1 MIAWTQI
8 TLSIRRFGRGC
19 RDFIWLCRVTN
30 KAAAFSPITSSE
42 NDTKPLHFFVHGDK
56 YKLFGLIPATI
67 HLFGTGDRDYPVYL
81 LGTDQFGRDVF
92 SRLLYG
98 SQISLSIGV
107 IGILLSF
114 TFGMIIGGISGYFI
128 GATDTVIMR
137 LCELIMSIPAL
148 YLIISLRATF
158 PPGMSSAQIYAM
170 IIIILSFIGWAS
182 MARVIRGMTLSLRE
196 QQFILAARALGQS
209 HMKIIVRHILPNT
222 FSYVIVAATLSVPY
236 YILGEVVLSFLG
248 VGIQEPSASW
258 GNMLTAAQNTEYL
271 QNYPWLLAPGAAI
284 FVTVLAFN
292 FLGDG
297 LRDAADT
304 KSMNLLEIKNLK
316 MDFGNGADALRAVDG
331 VSLTIGA
338 GETVC
343 LVGESGCGKT
353 VTALV
358 HRAARADAASQLC
371 RRGNSVERS
380 RRAENVERRIA
391 FTSAA
396 AWSVMF
402 FRNRARR

>member
-1 MIAWTQI
+1 METAGPISIVEAKVPLSPWQLFWQRLKRRRIAMVGGVI
-8 TLSIRRFGRGC
+8 LIVLYFIALFAGCVAPYGYIRQDRDRFFHPPTWPRFAGFHLAVPRYEQLPG
-19 RDFIWLCRVTN
+19 DFKYRAVPTDTR
-30 KAAAFSPITSSE
+30 PI
-42 NDTKPLHFFVHGDK
+42 HFFVRGDP
-56 YKLFGLIPATI
+56 YKLFGFIPASI
-67 HLFGTGDRDYPVYL
+67 HLFGTGDPNYPVYL
-81 LGTDQFGRDVF
+81 LGTDQFGRDVL

-107 IGILLSF
+107 VGILLSF
-114 TFGMIIGGISGYFI
+114 TFGMMIGGISGYFS
-128 GATDTVIMR
+128 GWTDTVIMR

-158 PPGMSSAQIYAM
+158 PPGMSSAQVYAM
-170 IIIILSFIGWAS
+170 IIVILSFIGWAS

-196 QQFILAARALGQS
+196 QQFVLAARSLGQS
-209 HMKIIVRHILPNT
+209 HLKVIVRHILPNT

-271 QNYPWLLAPGAAI
+271 KNFPWLLAPGAAI

-304 KSMNLLEIKNLK
+304 KSL
-316 MDFGNGADALRAVDG
+316 
-331 VSLTIGA
+331 
-338 GETVC
+338 
-343 LVGESGCGKT
+343 
-353 VTALV
+353 
-358 HRAARADAASQLC
+358 
-371 RRGNSVERS
+371 
-380 RRAENVERRIA
+380 
-391 FTSAA
+391 
-396 AWSVMF
+396 
-402 FRNRARR
+402 

>member
-1 MIAWTQI
+1 MNGTAPTQNPNAEQPLSPWQLFWRRLKSRRIAMAGGMILIFLYFVA
-8 TLSIRRFGRGC
+8 LFAGFVAPYSYDRL
-19 RDFIWLCRVTN
+19 DTN
-30 KAAAFSPITSSE
+30 YSFHPPLLPRLQGPHLVVPRYEQGGGVFSYHIVE
-42 NDTKPLHFFVHGDK
+42 NDSKPLQFFVHGDK

-67 HLFGTGDRDYPVYL
+67 HLFGTGDNDYPVYL
-81 LGTDQFGRDVF
+81 LGADQFGRDVF

-98 SQISLSIGV
+98 SQISLSIGIV
-107 IGILLSF
+107 GIVLSF
-114 TFGMIIGGISGYFI
+114 AFGMIIGGISGYFI

-148 YLIISLRATF
+148 YLIISLRAAF
-158 PPGMSSAQIYAM
+158 PADMSSAKVYAM

-236 YILGEVVLSFLG
+236 YILGEVVLSYLG

-258 GNMLTAAQNTEYL
+258 GLMLNAAQNTEYL
-271 QNYPWLLAPGAAI
+271 RNYPWLLAPGAAI

-304 KSMNLLEIKNLK
+304 KSL
-316 MDFGNGADALRAVDG
+316 
-331 VSLTIGA
+331 
-338 GETVC
+338 
-343 LVGESGCGKT
+343 
-353 VTALV
+353 
-358 HRAARADAASQLC
+358 
-371 RRGNSVERS
+371 
-380 RRAENVERRIA
+380 
-391 FTSAA
+391 
-396 AWSVMF
+396 
-402 FRNRARR
+402 

>member
-1 MIAWTQI
+1 MLGGEILILLYLVALFAGFVAPYGYERQDRDRFFHPPTWPR
-8 TLSIRRFGRGC
+8 LSGLHLVVPRYEPGNGSFVYHA
-19 RDFIWLCRVTN
+19 VTGDS
-30 KAAAFSPITSSE
+30 KPI
-42 NDTKPLHFFVHGDK
+42 HFFVRGDK
-56 YKLFGLIPATI
+56 YKLFGLITATV
-67 HLFGTGDRDYPVYL
+67 HLFGTGDENYPVYL
-81 LGTDQFGRDVF
+81 LGTDQFGRDVL

-114 TFGMIIGGISGYFI
+114 TFGMMIGGISGYFS
-128 GATDTVIMR
+128 GWTDTVIMR

-158 PPGMSSAQIYAM
+158 PPGMSSAQVYAM

-196 QQFILAARALGQS
+196 QQFVLAARALGQT
-209 HMKIIVRHILPNT
+209 HLKVIVRHILPNT

-271 QNYPWLLAPGAAI
+271 RNYPWLLAPGAAI
-284 FVTVLAFN
+284 FITVLAFN

-304 KSMNLLEIKNLK
+304 KS
-316 MDFGNGADALRAVDG
+316 
-331 VSLTIGA
+331 
-338 GETVC
+338 
-343 LVGESGCGKT
+343 
-353 VTALV
+353 
-358 HRAARADAASQLC
+358 
-371 RRGNSVERS
+371 
-380 RRAENVERRIA
+380 
-391 FTSAA
+391 
-396 AWSVMF
+396 
-402 FRNRARR
+402 

>member
-1 MIAWTQI
+1 MNETAPTRNRDIEQPLSPWQVFWRRLKSRRIAMAGGVILIFLYLVALLAGFVAPYSYDRLDTNF
-8 TLSIRRFGRGC
+8 SFHPP
-19 RDFIWLCRVTN
+19 IWPRLQGAHLLVPRYEQGGAV
-30 KAAAFSPITSSE
+30 FSYHLIE
-42 NDTKPLHFFVHGDK
+42 NDSKPLRFFIHGDK
-56 YKLFGLIPATI
+56 YKLFGLIPASI
-67 HLFGTGDRDYPVYL
+67 HLFGTGDENYPVYL
-81 LGTDQFGRDVF
+81 LGADQFGRDVF

-114 TFGMIIGGISGYFI
+114 SFGMIIGGISGYFI

-148 YLIISLRATF
+148 YLIISLRAAF
-158 PPGMSSAQIYAM
+158 PADMSSAKVYAM

-209 HMKIIVRHILPNT
+209 HLKIIVRHILPNT

-271 QNYPWLLAPGAAI
+271 RNYPWLLAPGAAI

-304 KSMNLLEIKNLK
+304 KSL
-316 MDFGNGADALRAVDG
+316 
-331 VSLTIGA
+331 
-338 GETVC
+338 
-343 LVGESGCGKT
+343 
-353 VTALV
+353 
-358 HRAARADAASQLC
+358 
-371 RRGNSVERS
+371 
-380 RRAENVERRIA
+380 
-391 FTSAA
+391 
-396 AWSVMF
+396 
-402 FRNRARR
+402 

>member
-1 MIAWTQI
+1 METAAPSSIAETKLA
-8 TLSIRRFGRGC
+8 LSPWQLFWRRLKRRRIALIGGVVLIFLYLVAIFAGFIAPYDYQRLDNQSFFHPPIWPKLKNFHFVVPRYEQLPG
-19 RDFIWLCRVTN
+19 DFVYRQVPDDN
-30 KAAAFSPITSSE
+30 
-42 NDTKPLHFFVHGDK
+42 KPLHFFVHGDR
-56 YKLFGLIPATI
+56 YKLFGCIPASI
-67 HLFGTGDRDYPVYL
+67 HLFGSDDDHPVYL
-81 LGTDQFGRDVF
+81 FGTDQFGRDVF

-114 TFGMIIGGISGYFI
+114 SFGMMIGGIAGYFA

-137 LCELIMSIPAL
+137 VCELIMSIPAL

-158 PPGMSSAQIYAM
+158 PPSMSSAQIYAM

-196 QQFILAARALGQS
+196 QQFILAARTLGQS
-209 HMKIIVRHILPNT
+209 HLKIIVRHILPNT
-222 FSYVIVAATLSVPY
+222 FSYVIVAATLSIPY

-258 GNMLTAAQNTEYL
+258 GLMLNAAQNTEYMR
-271 QNYPWLLAPGAAI
+271 NYPWLLAPGAAI

-304 KSMNLLEIKNLK
+304 KSL
-316 MDFGNGADALRAVDG
+316 
-331 VSLTIGA
+331 
-338 GETVC
+338 
-343 LVGESGCGKT
+343 
-353 VTALV
+353 
-358 HRAARADAASQLC
+358 
-371 RRGNSVERS
+371 
-380 RRAENVERRIA
+380 
-391 FTSAA
+391 
-396 AWSVMF
+396 
-402 FRNRARR
+402 